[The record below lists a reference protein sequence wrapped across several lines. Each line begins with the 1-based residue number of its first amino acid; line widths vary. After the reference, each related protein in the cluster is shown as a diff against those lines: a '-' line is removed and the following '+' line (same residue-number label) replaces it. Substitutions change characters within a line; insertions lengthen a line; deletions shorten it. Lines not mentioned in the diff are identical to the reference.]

1 MRGLNN
7 RLYVVHTTPSETV
20 KTFRERYEA
29 NYGFKQDGVRA
40 PLNRSCLGSAWP
52 PACTSVFCFGGGGMC
67 PVPLFGAPPVRS
79 AWLPWRD

>member
-52 PACTSVFCFGGGGMC
+52 PGALGTASLGGISCGH
-67 PVPLFGAPPVRS
+67 V
-79 AWLPWRD
+79 